1 MDQCGGPQQVVDI
14 VEASSNSKGKGDR
27 VDSCY
32 SKTATVLGILHILC
46 GVITLFCGILIGL
59 DNYGFFLVIS
69 GTLTSIFSFIS
80 GGLAIGGAQSG
91 SKCLVVATMVMSIIS
106 AVIASFL
113 LYVSSGTIDHYDDDD
128 YTLDYG
134 YYIVMF
140 VLGAIM
146 LFLPIISAS
155 ITRRHISCNPATVLG
170 ILEIIGGVIILA
182 LGIFGGFFSTVFLV
196 LGILTA
202 IFLFVSGGLAIG
214 GAQSGSRCLQ
224 VASMVMSIISAVIVS
239 FPFLGFLSSVIRSE
253 CAPYGCDA
261 FFLPLIILAVMLV
274 LSITSASISS
284 YHLKI
289 CCCSPLNCRSAKH
302 GGSDSQPNPVNQVL
316 KVPNEITQVQT
327 CRMSNAPRHTT
338 KWAQTTWSR
347 PTLTR

>member
-1 MDQCGGPQQVVDI
+1 
-14 VEASSNSKGKGDR
+14 
-27 VDSCY
+27 
-32 SKTATVLGILHILC
+32 
-46 GVITLFCGILIGL
+46 
-59 DNYGFFLVIS
+59 
-69 GTLTSIFSFIS
+69 
-80 GGLAIGGAQSG
+80 
-91 SKCLVVATMVMSIIS
+91 
-106 AVIASFL
+106 
-113 LYVSSGTIDHYDDDD
+113 
-128 YTLDYG
+128 
-134 YYIVMF
+134 MF
-140 VLGAIM
+140 VLGVIM

-170 ILEIIGGVIILA
+170 ILEIIGGVIIFF
-182 LGIFGGFFSTVFLV
+182 LGILGGLAGDFNMVFLV
-196 LGILTA
+196 LGPFTA
-202 IFLFVSGGLAIG
+202 IFFFVSGGLAIG

-224 VASMVMSIISAVIVS
+224 VASMVMSYISAVIVS

-338 KWAQTTWSR
+338 KWAQTIWIQ
-347 PTLTR
+347 PPLTR